1 MDYKS
6 QDTPGVFK
14 RLDFEELGGDDY
26 SRYVRVQ
33 KGLIREAVTPKYTVP
48 LSREGTDLHTYIDRN
63 EITAAVK
70 ARNSLIMMVTT
81 WYPVV
86 LLQRAFLSYIT
97 NNTVVKQLI
106 QVSYIHD
113 AGAVSPEVYTN
124 G

>member
-1 MDYKS
+1 M
-6 QDTPGVFK
+6 FK

-26 SRYVRVQ
+26 SRYIRVQ

-70 ARNSLIMMVTT
+70 ARNALIMMVTT